1 MANTNLLGISDSMK
15 TRNEG
20 FARRST
26 LVTMVVI
33 VVAIAIMATQLPKAF
48 SDDLSRIG
56 RGTQTA
62 VLIHN
67 KNGVESLKLMSVID
81 DVRHE
86 FADRIEFLIADV
98 ETDQGKSFMRQQQ
111 LGDIALVLFA
121 ADGTRVS
128 VVDPGLD
135 ERQLRAA
142 LAGFVAA
149 HR

>member
-1 MANTNLLGISDSMK
+1 MK
-15 TRNEG
+15 TRDAG
-20 FARRST
+20 FALRSG
-26 LVTMVVI
+26 LVTMAVI
-33 VVAIAIMATQLPKAF
+33 VVALAIIATQLPKAF

-67 KNGVESLKLMSVID
+67 KNGVESLKLMSVVD
-81 DVRHE
+81 EVRHE
-86 FADRIEFLIADV
+86 FAGRLEFLIADV
-98 ETDQGKSFMRQQQ
+98 ETDQGRSFMRQQQ

-121 ADGTRVS
+121 ADGTRVG
-128 VVDPGLD
+128 VVDPSLD

-149 HR
+149 PR